1 MLGVWSHFLVGFA
14 VNGSVLKFGNFQSRS
29 LMFYDG
35 LVFGMIFWVAG
46 VDLHV
51 KISVFFR
58 VNVAIF
64 NHRSLVTYD

>member
-35 LVFGMIFWVAG
+35 LVFGMIFWWPEW
-46 VDLHV
+46 
-51 KISVFFR
+51 I
-58 VNVAIF
+58 
-64 NHRSLVTYD
+64 YM